1 MFGSQCS
8 ASTSKTSIFSNEDE
22 NDCENFRL
30 PEKYRENCCVK
41 RKIFL
46 DKKNYVDLFVTDK
59 CEIIECQLGE
69 VVNYLDIRDEIKS
82 SNNIFYKFEYFDM
95 LISDDN
101 RIIYAVKFNS
111 TLIGIERKSSHL
123 NILMTLNNVHLVKKH
138 FDNINNEVGFL
149 VTFLD
154 RNQKFTKFLD
164 ENYEN
169 FLCNRNSEIFCNI
182 FKNVQQKREVAEAH
196 LKKLSQEIEFLHS
209 KQIPQV
215 PKILLSDVSCLIKCF
230 VS

>member
-1 MFGSQCS
+1 MFGSQSS
-8 ASTSKTSIFSNEDE
+8 ASTSKTSLFSNEDE
-22 NDCENFRL
+22 IDGENFRL

-46 DKKNYVDLFVTDK
+46 DKRNYVDLIVTDK
-59 CEIIECQLGE
+59 CEIIECQAGE
-69 VVNYLDIRDEIKS
+69 VVNYLNISDEINS
-82 SNNIFYKFEYFDM
+82 SYYKFEYFDM

-123 NILMTLNNVHLVKKH
+123 NILTTHKNVQSVKKH
-138 FDNINNEVGFL
+138 FDNVNNEVGFL

-164 ENYEN
+164 EDYEN
-169 FLCNRNSEIFCNI
+169 FLCNRNNSEIFSNI
-182 FKNVQQKREVAEAH
+182 FKNVHQKRELAEAH
-196 LKKLSQEIEFLHS
+196 LEKLSKEIEFLHS

-215 PKILLSDVSCLIKCF
+215 PKTLLSDVS
-230 VS
+230 